1 MRCLILRYSFP
12 VSLFYLIIIACQ
24 SEHPN
29 TIKTFSSDDISRE
42 CAKANVFFDNSFDR
56 RLSRDPEQQSYF
68 GIKMNY
74 GKWTDHSDAHAKS
87 TLILINWMNKH
98 ESVTNTLNIPPRKNS
113 TIFAGVFTIINST
126 KWMAFNL
133 PFLHSSLMC
142 TGSIR
147 CRTPG
152 LTSVDW
158 TVSLNCSGNTSK
170 D

>member
-1 MRCLILRYSFP
+1 MRCLFLRYSFP

-87 TLILINWMNKH
+87 ENDIIKNEVDSL
-98 ESVTNTLNIPPRKNS
+98 RKY
-113 TIFAGVFTIINST
+113 IDFD
-126 KWMAFNL
+126 KL
-133 PFLHSSLMC
+133 
-142 TGSIR
+142 
-147 CRTPG
+147 
-152 LTSVDW
+152 
-158 TVSLNCSGNTSK
+158 
-170 D
+170 